1 MRNAILDIDRAIL
14 NSVGINRLLGV
25 AAFVGGLVLLLLQ

>member
-1 MRNAILDIDRAIL
+1 MRNAILDFDRAVL
-14 NSVGINRLLGV
+14 NSVAINRLLGV